1 MPSHDTAVVKAH
13 LYHRGARYCQDTAST
28 WCGSKPCVY
37 VIFITSRP
45 LLSTHTLQRMLL
57 CTLLSDFHPH
67 LPLLTE
73 CLETLPAR
81 GVAQSLVST
90 SYSSHPGRSVR
101 TVTGPPSSRW
111 LLGRRKR
118 ESRDQWWICVNKGAL
133 ADNDGQHVRT
143 LQMKSL
149 RGTIQIR

>member
-1 MPSHDTAVVKAH
+1 MTQLWKRPTCTTVMQDI
-13 LYHRGARYCQDTAST
+13 AR
-28 WCGSKPCVY
+28 
-37 VIFITSRP
+37 
-45 LLSTHTLQRMLL
+45 
-57 CTLLSDFHPH
+57 
-67 LPLLTE
+67 
-73 CLETLPAR
+73 TLPAR

-101 TVTGPPSSRW
+101 TVTGPPPSMW

-118 ESRDQWWICVNKGAL
+118 ESREKWWICVNKGAL